1 MTVFTPEE
9 NTEIVEKHPQV
20 TDTLTEAEKNT
31 ALSECHEKS
40 GIFENAEDEPP
51 RETLRTPTVN
61 GFVLWSALTLI
72 GALLCFVTAVAGAP
86 IAALFMAAALT
97 LTSGLTYALKGNSW
111 KKRKTE
117 ATAGGNRPF
126 GLWSVLT
133 FIGALL
139 CFVTAVAGAPTA
151 ALFMAAAL
159 TLTSGLTYAL
169 KGNSR
174 EKRKTEAA
182 AGGNPS
188 SAVPPSA
195 PAASENKNQGDN
207 SDGNNGE

>member
-9 NTEIVEKHPQV
+9 NTETVEKHPQV
-20 TDTLTEAEKNT
+20 TDTLTVAEKNT
-31 ALSECHEKS
+31 APSECLEKS
-40 GIFENAEDEPP
+40 GIPENAEDEPTH
-51 RETLRTPTVN
+51 ETLPTPTAN

-97 LTSGLTYALKGNSW
+97 LTSGLTYALKG
-111 KKRKTE
+111 T
-117 ATAGGNRPF
+117 
-126 GLWSVLT
+126 
-133 FIGALL
+133 
-139 CFVTAVAGAPTA
+139 
-151 ALFMAAAL
+151 
-159 TLTSGLTYAL
+159 
-169 KGNSR
+169 SR
-174 EKRKTEAA
+174 EKRKAEAA

>member
-1 MTVFTPEE
+1 MTEFTPEE
-9 NTEIVEKHPQV
+9 NAETVEKHPQV
-20 TDTLTEAEKNT
+20 IDTLTEAEKNT
-31 ALSECHEKS
+31 APSECLEKS

-51 RETLRTPTVN
+51 RETLPTPTVN

-97 LTSGLTYALKGNSW
+97 PTSGLTYALKGNSW
-111 KKRKTE
+111 KKQKTE
-117 ATAGGNRPF
+117 AAAGGNRPF

-133 FIGALL
+133 FFGALL

-182 AGGNPS
+182 AGDNPS

-195 PAASENKNQGDN
+195 PAASENNNQGDN

>member
-31 ALSECHEKS
+31 APSECHEKS

-51 RETLRTPTVN
+51 RETRRTRAVN
-61 GFVLWSALTLI
+61 GFGLWSVMTFI

-97 LTSGLTYALKGNSW
+97 L
-111 KKRKTE
+111 
-117 ATAGGNRPF
+117 
-126 GLWSVLT
+126 
-133 FIGALL
+133 I
-139 CFVTAVAGAPTA
+139 
-151 ALFMAAAL
+151 
-159 TLTSGLTYAL
+159 SGLTYAL

-174 EKRKTEAA
+174 KKRKTEAA

-207 SDGNNGE
+207 SDGNNRE